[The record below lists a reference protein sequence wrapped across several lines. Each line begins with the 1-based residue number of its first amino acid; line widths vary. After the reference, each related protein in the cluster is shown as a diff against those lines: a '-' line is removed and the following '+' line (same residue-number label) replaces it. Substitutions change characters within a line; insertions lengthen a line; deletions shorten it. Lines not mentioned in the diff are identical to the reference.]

1 MMISRDR
8 TNPPPTLTLTYILLT
23 IGLLAS
29 SSSDCHPATHAFQ
42 IVPATTKQQRLPQR
56 YYSSSSPSPSPS
68 SSLGWNHGTRL
79 TKNRSLPTTTTV
91 VRQSTMRNDN
101 ISFFERPNDN
111 KKKTTTTN
119 TNNNTQRQTQQRMEN
134 GDGGGGRQQQ
144 QRRRRTRAAFDPDEV
159 EVVPRKSFE
168 QEDSSYA
175 QECVVTDPRSKA
187 CFPFVGMLRDSA
199 NYIANHRHTTAVY
212 HIPGELLEWDGFP
225 ALMDDIALTWLLGM
239 RVVIVAG
246 CRHQINARLHANTQH
261 PTNDEPSS
269 SSSSHHSSSNNNNS
283 IMPNSLRVT
292 SLQTMRIVEEEAGY
306 VRFEIERQ
314 LNRCLRLHGG
324 ADLRVPG
331 ALNSNV
337 VSGNFVIAEP
347 IGVLL
352 DAEEADED
360 GSGVDFQY
368 TGVPSTVQV
377 KKIRSLH
384 DRGDLVLLTSCTTSP
399 SGEHLNVRSESLAAH
414 VAASMKASKIVYCS
428 NECMVLRNGETGK
441 TVQNF
446 RSQDARDVLAKYDIW
461 MDSNFLPWIGG
472 GSGGNV
478 DKEQAGLSRSALEYL
493 LQIGWANL
501 ALERGV
507 GRAHIVA
514 PSDGALLT
522 ELFTAKDGSGTCISQ
537 DEVEEIHPDE
547 NFYGDDTD
555 GGGDEFDGSMAGG
568 VGGRR
573 SKTLPIAP
581 PPRRVRG
588 SEWRTAPFS

>member
-1 MMISRDR
+1 
-8 TNPPPTLTLTYILLT
+8 
-23 IGLLAS
+23 
-29 SSSDCHPATHAFQ
+29 
-42 IVPATTKQQRLPQR
+42 
-56 YYSSSSPSPSPS
+56 
-68 SSLGWNHGTRL
+68 
-79 TKNRSLPTTTTV
+79 
-91 VRQSTMRNDN
+91 MRNDN
-101 ISFFERPNDN
+101 ISFSDRQDN
-111 KKKTTTTN
+111 KKKTTPTT
-119 TNNNTQRQTQQRMEN
+119 TTTSWK
-134 GDGGGGRQQQ
+134 QQQ
-144 QRRRRTRAAFDPDEV
+144 QERQKQLRMDGGRFRRRNRAAFDPDEMK
-159 EVVPRKSFE
+159 VVPRKSFP

-246 CRHQINARLHANTQH
+246 CRNQINARLHANTQTTQTQTDDH
-261 PTNDEPSS
+261 PSSHQSS
-269 SSSSHHSSSNNNNS
+269 SSNIINNNNN

-314 LNRCLRLHGG
+314 LNRSLRAG
-324 ADLRVPG
+324 AI
-331 ALNSNV
+331 NSNV

-352 DAEEADED
+352 DDNDIDD

-377 KKIRSLH
+377 QKIRSIH

-414 VAASMKASKIVYCS
+414 VAASMKASKIVYCA
-428 NECMVLRNGETGK
+428 NECMVLRSGETGK

-472 GSGGNV
+472 GSGRSPQSISSSSDAKEGNAE
-478 DKEQAGLSRSALEYL
+478 KEESGEEEAGLSRSALEYL

-547 NFYGDDTD
+547 NFYGDDND
-555 GGGDEFDGSMAGG
+555 SGDDFDGSTTG

-573 SKTLPIAP
+573 SKTLPIIP

-588 SEWRTAPFS
+588 TEWRTAPFS

>member
-1 MMISRDR
+1 MMTPSER
-8 TNPPPTLTLTYILLT
+8 THPPTLTLTSILLT

-29 SSSDCHPATHAFQ
+29 SSNWYHPAAHAFQ
-42 IVPATTKQQRLPQR
+42 IVPATTERRLPQR
-56 YYSSSSPSPSPS
+56 YSYSSP
-68 SSLGWNHGTRL
+68 SLGWNYATRL
-79 TKNRSLPTTTTV
+79 KTNKCLSTV

-101 ISFFERPNDN
+101 ISFFDRPNNN
-111 KKKTTTTN
+111 KKKTTTT
-119 TNNNTQRQTQQRMEN
+119 NTQRQTQQRMEN
-134 GDGGGGRQQQ
+134 GDRGGQR
-144 QRRRRTRAAFDPDEV
+144 QRRRRTRAAFDPEDM
-159 EVVPRKSFE
+159 EVVPRKSFV
-168 QEDSSYA
+168 QEDSSYT
-175 QECVVTDPRSKA
+175 QECVITDPRSKA

-246 CRHQINARLHANTQH
+246 CRHQINARLHANKQDL
-261 PTNDEPSS
+261 TNDEPSS
-269 SSSSHHSSSNNNNS
+269 HHSSSSNNNS

-292 SLQTMRIVEEEAGY
+292 SLETMRIVGEEAGY

-472 GSGGNV
+472 GEATTQSSLSNTEEG
-478 DKEQAGLSRSALEYL
+478 KAGLSRSALEYL

-547 NFYGDDTD
+547 NFYGDEFD
-555 GGGDEFDGSMAGG
+555 GGGDEFDGGMAGG